1 MMGYLP
7 KKSRFN
13 VCYSTLNRDKSFDKS
28 RLIIRFFNLGTTL
41 ILEIPKIVKHQIDL
55 LYNYFEQVNS
65 EIHTIK
71 DKIKELDVKQL
82 NELSDI
88 ESFFG
93 IERG

>member
-1 MMGYLP
+1 M
-7 KKSRFN
+7 
-13 VCYSTLNRDKSFDKS
+13 
-28 RLIIRFFNLGTTL
+28 
-41 ILEIPKIVKHQIDL
+41 DL